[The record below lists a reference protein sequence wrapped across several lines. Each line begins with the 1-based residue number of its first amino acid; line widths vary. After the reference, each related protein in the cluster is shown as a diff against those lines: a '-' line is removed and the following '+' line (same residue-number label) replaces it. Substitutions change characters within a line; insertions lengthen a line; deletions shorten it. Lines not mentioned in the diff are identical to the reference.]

1 MVSSARSREGENTM
15 DVNLA
20 QLVSW
25 LSVGALAGYVIGL
38 VLRRTKAEGT
48 NHLANLG
55 IGMVGA
61 LVGGFIFDVLGIATS
76 LEAFRITLRD
86 IVAALAGSLL
96 FLGAIWIVKKQLDK
110 KDKTTASSGESTL

>member
-1 MVSSARSREGENTM
+1 M
-15 DVNLA
+15 DINLA

-25 LSVGALAGYVIGL
+25 LTVGALAGYVIGL
-38 VLRRTKAEGT
+38 ILRRTKTTAP

-55 IGMVGA
+55 VGMVGA

-96 FLGAIWIVKKQLDK
+96 FLGVIWIVKKQLGK
-110 KDKTTASSGESTL
+110 KNDVDASSIEDSL

>member
-1 MVSSARSREGENTM
+1 M

-25 LSVGALAGYVIGL
+25 LAVGALAAYVIGL

-96 FLGAIWIVKKQLDK
+96 FLGVIWIVRKQLDK
-110 KDKTTASSGESTL
+110 GDKAAASKTEGSL